1 MTWNYTS
8 ESLSIGQR
16 VNLNT
21 GIPGSSKRVGSFA
34 PKVPRNSYAITGP
47 LASVAMRQGRAST
60 LYSNIRSLARAI
72 VDNSHLSV
80 VSFNGGHPTV
90 PLAHVDLDSF
100 QFASRCD
107 DYFPSA
113 YLAEDP
119 VDMR

>member
-60 LYSNIRSLARAI
+60 LYSN
-72 VDNSHLSV
+72 NSHLSV